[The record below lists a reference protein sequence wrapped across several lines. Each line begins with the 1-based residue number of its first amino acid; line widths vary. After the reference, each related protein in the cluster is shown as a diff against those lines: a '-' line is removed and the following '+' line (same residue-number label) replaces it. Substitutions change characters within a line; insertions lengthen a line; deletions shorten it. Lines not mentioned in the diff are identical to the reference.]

1 MIEYLDCNC
10 PGCGVPYLVYC
21 DNIVVNHMDDC
32 TYRDP
37 DLNDDYILDDNNLP
51 F

>member
-1 MIEYLDCNC
+1 MIEHLDCNC
-10 PGCGVPYLVYC
+10 PCCGVPYLVYC
-21 DNIVVNHMDDC
+21 DNIVINHMDGC

-37 DLNDDYILDDNNLP
+37 DLNDNDILTDDDLP